1 MRSGSK
7 KGAINKMTLKNQ
19 SILIVE
25 DDGLIALHLQELLQN
40 AGYDVPAPI
49 ASGEEAVEYVKTCR
63 VPDLILMDVTL
74 DGRID
79 GIETARQ
86 IQESCSIPV
95 IFLSAHSVT
104 NRLTQG
110 DGFRPSGFLGK
121 PFIGSDVIAAVQKA
135 LRDEPETTDLA
146 KR

>member
-1 MRSGSK
+1 
-7 KGAINKMTLKNQ
+7 MTPKNQ

-40 AGYDVPAPI
+40 AGYDVPPPV
-49 ASGEEAVEYVKTCR
+49 ASGEEAIEYVRTCPL
-63 VPDLILMDVTL
+63 PDLILMDVTL

-95 IFLSAHSVT
+95 IFLSAHSAT
-104 NRLTQG
+104 KRIAQG
-110 DGFRPSGFLGK
+110 DGVRPSGFLGK
-121 PFIGSDVIAAVQKA
+121 PFIGSDVIAAVKKA
-135 LRDEPETTDLA
+135 LQD
-146 KR
+146 